1 MRHPLA
7 SSAKLLGLV
16 GSWLRE
22 WQPAAAVTELAIG
35 LPELEAAGRRQVRLW
50 RGGDGSVE
58 EVEAALERL
67 QERYGV
73 EVALRVRSE
82 LLASQLPAQRYALVP
97 K

>member
-1 MRHPLA
+1 
-7 SSAKLLGLV
+7 LGLV
-16 GSWLRE
+16 SSWLRE
-22 WQPAAAVTELAIG
+22 WQPAAAVTELPIER
-35 LPELEAAGRRQVRLW
+35 PELEAAGRRQLRLW

-67 QERYGV
+67 QERYSE

-82 LLASQLPAQRYALVP
+82 LPASPISGQRYALVP